1 MYKIIKNRDS
11 LSEWE
16 SIVPEEAKVLLVNT
30 IIRNHLRMLVDCLD
44 SCYGAERD
52 LEKDLGGYI
61 VILYGENSSKEIKK
75 IINYHHLIEDE
86 YECEDAFF
94 EPECKQK
101 VTFRLYLC
109 SSDYAVQFVII
120 ENVKEN

>member
-1 MYKIIKNRDS
+1 MYKIIKNRNE
-11 LSEWE
+11 LFEWE
-16 SIVPEEAKVLLVNT
+16 SIVPEDAGILFANT
-30 IIRNHLRMLVDCLD
+30 IIKKHLQMLVDCLD
-44 SCYGAERD
+44 RCYGADRD

-61 VILYGENSSKEIKK
+61 VILYGKNLLKDFEKFLNH
-75 IINYHHLIEDE
+75 HHLIEDE
-86 YECEDAFF
+86 YECEDTFY
-94 EPECKQK
+94 EPERDQR